1 VLLEKLFTQHRADS
15 LFDAA
20 IMSRHFIALI
30 AYRIIIERECA
41 VRPVLS
47 KPQVREWAENSVDE
61 FMKAFV
67 RTR

>member
-1 VLLEKLFTQHRADS
+1 
-15 LFDAA
+15 
-20 IMSRHFIALI
+20 MSRHFIALI

-67 RTR
+67 RTG